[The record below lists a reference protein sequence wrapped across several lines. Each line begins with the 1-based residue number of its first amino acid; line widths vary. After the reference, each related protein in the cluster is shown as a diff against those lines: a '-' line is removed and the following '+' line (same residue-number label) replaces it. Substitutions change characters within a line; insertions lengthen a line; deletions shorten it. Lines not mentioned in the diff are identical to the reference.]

1 MLVTPMVA
9 KAGVATAGQGFG
21 FRSDKAVV
29 RTLAAKS
36 NVRERALECLGQLPP
51 FSPILM
57 RVLASLASEDVS
69 FAKLADLIEKDTVL
83 AGNILRLVNSAL
95 YGLKGTV
102 NSVRHAV
109 NLLGLTKIRNVTL
122 GLSVARM
129 WTNTKTSPG
138 WSRARFN
145 LHSLGV
151 AILADLLSPEVRVNY
166 PEGAFTAGLFHDLGH
181 LLIAVGLPK
190 EHAEVMNL
198 LQRGYGTLLECE
210 KDVLD
215 LDHAELSAEA
225 LAIWNLPVSIQVA
238 VRFHHDLEAD
248 PTTVHP
254 GELRLSQLVSAAD
267 VYTNQMGL
275 SIDTLIH
282 SDGDGEAAL
291 AALGVGD
298 DLPRI
303 LEQFENEF
311 TTIRALF

>member
-1 MLVTPMVA
+1 
-9 KAGVATAGQGFG
+9 
-21 FRSDKAVV
+21 
-29 RTLAAKS
+29 
-36 NVRERALECLGQLPP
+36 
-51 FSPILM
+51 M
-57 RVLASLASEDVS
+57 RVLASLARDDVS
-69 FAKLADLIEKDTVL
+69 FAKLGDLIEKDTVL

-109 NLLGLTKIRNVTL
+109 NLLGITKIRNVTL

-129 WTNTKTSPG
+129 WSHTKASPG

-145 LHSLGV
+145 LHSLAV

-181 LLIAVGLPK
+181 LLIAVGLPD

-210 KDVLD
+210 KEVLD

-225 LAIWNLPVSIQVA
+225 LAIWNLPMSIQVA
-238 VRFHHDLEAD
+238 VRFHHALQED
-248 PTTVHP
+248 PTTVRP
-254 GELRLSQLVSAAD
+254 GEFRLSQLVSAAD
-267 VYTNQMGL
+267 MYINQIGL
-275 SIDTLIH
+275 SIDTLTH
-282 SDGDGEAAL
+282 PDEAGDSAL
-291 AALGVGD
+291 SALGID
-298 DLPRI
+298 DALPRI

-311 TTIRALF
+311 STIRKLF